1 MALRLLIVFMAV
13 VLIGTIGLAIYG
25 ATVRPPQQVHEQ
37 VLPNEQ
43 FGN

>member
-1 MALRLLIVFMAV
+1 MALKLLLGFVVVV
-13 VLIGTIGLAIYG
+13 VLAIIGLAIYG
-25 ATVRPPQQVHEQ
+25 SQVTPPQQVHEQ